1 MKKIDPLN
9 ERRIFGG
16 KIVVFGGDFRQI
28 PPVVKRGCREDTV
41 ASCLKRSPIWQQI
54 ESIKLTVNMRLLC
67 NSCQSDIDEQAK
79 FADWLL
85 SVGDGTITGTSSD
98 YGIHTN
104 IILPPQVL
112 LGPHAKI
119 QDLIVKIY
127 SELPTKKF
135 KLLLTIQKVFLY
147 QLFGGRMI
155 MCSKND
161 EVHQI
166 NTLITESI
174 PGTTWQLHSID
185 SIVTDSGPCETLH
198 DMITPEFLHGLDS
211 SSIRTPSYTE
221 SRMFSYC
228 TTKLTKRRSLQWN
241 TTHHHTSVSLQHNR
255 NHYQWP
261 IYWKHPSHTTY
272 T

>member
-1 MKKIDPLN
+1 MTHRRVFDCVDHSLKDLMKKIDPLN
-9 ERRIFGG
+9 ERWIFGG

-112 LGPHAKI
+112 LGPDAKI
-119 QDLIVKIY
+119 QDPIVKIY
-127 SELPTKKF
+127 SELP
-135 KLLLTIQKVFLY
+135 QKVQALIDNPKDLSLTCY
-147 QLFGGRMI
+147 FGGRI
-155 MCSKND
+155 ILYLKNN
-161 EVHQI
+161 E
-166 NTLITESI
+166 
-174 PGTTWQLHSID
+174 
-185 SIVTDSGPCETLH
+185 
-198 DMITPEFLHGLDS
+198 
-211 SSIRTPSYTE
+211 
-221 SRMFSYC
+221 
-228 TTKLTKRRSLQWN
+228 
-241 TTHHHTSVSLQHNR
+241 
-255 NHYQWP
+255 
-261 IYWKHPSHTTY
+261 
-272 T
+272 